1 MEIGEPVAP
10 PSMGVTDKHSESTC
24 PWHAKEE
31 GSAAEMDAT
40 DPDEDIEAMP
50 DNNGGKLGR
59 NMRGKGGTPPPDQ
72 DEVKIFYKPGE
83 KVIYQEGL
91 KEKKVQT
98 YENSPIEVVYRLQ
111 YAPHHL
117 IPGNE
122 SLKDSAVVPF
132 LGATSVITNFNET
145 NAASRIKDG
154 QSAGYDVND
163 HANGVWLPSP
173 YALSMRNNWP
183 GAGGVDVLKKR
194 QGFDAQLIKT
204 TEDFHQAYVAASI
217 VVTGSPRQF
226 HMRHEDYSEK
236 VQEIL
241 LAIAGRMTAMA
252 AGECPIASAEKSSD
266 DKVNAPQGLRSRLNV
281 LSANLKGFLCGPLW
295 RSPLFTDKANEK
307 YLEDL
312 KKLNKLKVSK
322 SVGDFATVI

>member
-1 MEIGEPVAP
+1 MELGEPVSP
-10 PSMGVTDKHSESTC
+10 PSLGVSDQHSESTC

-31 GSAAEMDAT
+31 SSAAEMDAT

-59 NMRGKGGTPPPDQ
+59 NLKGKGGTPPPDYG
-72 DEVKIFYKPGE
+72 EVKIFYKPGTQ
-83 KVIYQEGL
+83 VFYQEGV
-91 KEKKVQT
+91 KQKKVQT

-122 SLKDSAVVPF
+122 SLKDSAIVKF
-132 LGATSVITNFNET
+132 LGADPVIKNFNET
-145 NAASRIKDG
+145 GIASRIKDN

-173 YALSMRNNWP
+173 YALSMKNAWP

-194 QGFDAQLIKT
+194 QGFDAQLIQT

-217 VVTGSPRQF
+217 TVTGAPRQF

-241 LAIAGRMTAMA
+241 GAIATRMTAMA
-252 AGECPIASAEKSSD
+252 STECPIAKSNKTSD
-266 DKVNAPQGLRSRLNV
+266 DKVDAPKGLRSRLNV

-295 RSPLFTDKANEK
+295 RAPLFTDKSNER

-312 KKLNKLKVSK
+312 KKLQKLKVSK
-322 SVGDFATVI
+322 SKGDFSTIV